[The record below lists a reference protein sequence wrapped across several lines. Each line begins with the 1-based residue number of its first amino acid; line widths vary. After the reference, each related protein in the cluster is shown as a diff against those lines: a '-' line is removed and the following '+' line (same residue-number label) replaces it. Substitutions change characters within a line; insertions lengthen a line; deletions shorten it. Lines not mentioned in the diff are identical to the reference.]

1 MRKLLFVFGTRPEAI
16 KLAPIIKHLQTK
28 TLFNVVVCVTSQHK
42 KLLHNVLDF
51 FNIKTNYD
59 LNIMKESQNL
69 EDITTECLSKL
80 KPILKKESPDC
91 VIVQGDTSSAFS
103 AALSAYYQEIPV
115 AHIESG
121 LRTGFRYSPF
131 PEEMNR
137 RLISQIATYHFAPT
151 LFNEKTLNAE
161 GIHDNVWVVGNSV
174 IDALNYTLK
183 ELV

>member
-103 AALSAYYQEIPV
+103 AALSAYSQEIP
-115 AHIESG
+115 I
-121 LRTGFRYSPF
+121 TF
-131 PEEMNR
+131 PD
-137 RLISQIATYHFAPT
+137 ICIFSASF
-151 LFNEKTLNAE
+151 F
-161 GIHDNVWVVGNSV
+161 
-174 IDALNYTLK
+174 
-183 ELV
+183 